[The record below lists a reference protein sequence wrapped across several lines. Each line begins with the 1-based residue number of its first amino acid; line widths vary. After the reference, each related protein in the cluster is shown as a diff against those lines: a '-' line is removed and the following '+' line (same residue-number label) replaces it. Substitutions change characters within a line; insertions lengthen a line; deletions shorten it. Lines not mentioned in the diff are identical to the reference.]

1 MMRINKFLTITY
13 LKKFLF
19 IFMFLQIF
27 FVTLEIIFTYEQ
39 MPTSANLIILYV
51 FYDFIFS
58 MHIMFPISVSVAS
71 VITMNYFV
79 NSSEYVSFLA
89 LGYKKKEI
97 IKPIFLTASL
107 LTLIFVGLNSTKLAY
122 AEEIKNSILNKN
134 YTDYSKEDIFIKH
147 FNNYIFF
154 HEMYLELKKVEDVRI
169 FTFDKNNNLLRIVNA
184 KEAHFY
190 NNKWNIE
197 NATVIKNTKVDN
209 PYDSSLE
216 ILHNQKLSTLDGFN
230 PTMINNLYNKKNLS
244 SIVDAIETLIILN
257 EQGVDTKKHRIVIY
271 QYGLIPW
278 VSPFI
283 ILIIFFYLP
292 YTPRIG
298 RMALFSFFAIF
309 SSVVVFGFFISI
321 TEIAQKINV
330 LPEIMIVLPVFLTII
345 VSTYKYIRL
354 V

>member
-1 MMRINKFLTITY
+1 MLKINHFIATTY
-13 LKKFLF
+13 IKKFLF

-27 FVTLEIIFTYEQ
+27 FITLEIIFTYEKI
-39 MPTSANLIILYV
+39 PTSANLIILYI

-71 VITMNYFV
+71 VVTMNYFV

-89 LGYKKKEI
+89 LGYQKKEI
-97 IKPIFLTASL
+97 IKPIFLTASF
-107 LTLIFVGLNSTKLAY
+107 LTLFFVGLNSTKLAY
-122 AEEIKNSILNKN
+122 AEEVKNSILDKN
-134 YTDYSKEDIFIKH
+134 YINYSKEDIFIKH
-147 FNNYIFF
+147 FNNYVFF
-154 HEMYLELKKVEDVRI
+154 HKLYLELKKVEDVRI
-169 FTFDKNNNLLRIVNA
+169 FTFDENKNLLRIVNA
-184 KEAHFY
+184 KEAYFKD
-190 NNKWNIE
+190 NKWNVKD
-197 NATVIKNTKVDN
+197 ATIIKNARVDD

-216 ILHNQKLSTLDGFN
+216 ILQHQEISTLDGFN

-244 SIVDAIETLIILN
+244 SILDAIKTLIVLR
-257 EQGVDTKKHRIVIY
+257 EQGVDTKRHRIVIY

-278 VSPFI
+278 VSPAI

-309 SSVVVFGFFISI
+309 SSVVTFGFFVSI

-330 LPEIMIVLPVFLTII
+330 LPEIMIVLPVFLIMLI
-345 VSTYKYIRL
+345 ALYKYIKL